1 MESVCFE
8 DGTILHIEDIAL
20 AKLLKYVQRSGS
32 SKEAGGV
39 LIGKQI
45 QDREEYYLCDISE
58 PSRMDKRSRFSFIR
72 SKISAQRIVDKKW
85 HDSNGIENYLGEW
98 HSHPENCP
106 TPSHTDRELIQ
117 QVIKDDTNVFKK
129 VFLIIVG
136 KDQSL
141 RRFTKGYYIKQPN
154 MDCQPTEFT
163 ALSRHRAVF
172 SWAGKGGIPICGA

>member
-20 AKLLKYVQRSGS
+20 AKLLKYVQRNGS

-141 RRFTKGYYIKQPN
+141 YI
-154 MDCQPTEFT
+154 
-163 ALSRHRAVF
+163 
-172 SWAGKGGIPICGA
+172 GIANSDVSNEIYTSLIWCFL

>member
-1 MESVCFE
+1 MKTTGAQCSPVVQS
-8 DGTILHIEDIAL
+8 TI
-20 AKLLKYVQRSGS
+20 
-32 SKEAGGV
+32 
-39 LIGKQI
+39 QI
-45 QDREEYYLCDISE
+45 W
-58 PSRMDKRSRFSFIR
+58 KNVVFSFIR

-141 RRFTKGYYIKQPN
+141 YI
-154 MDCQPTEFT
+154 
-163 ALSRHRAVF
+163 
-172 SWAGKGGIPICGA
+172 GIANSNISNEIYTSLIWCFL

>member
-72 SKISAQRIVDKKW
+72 SKISAQATV
-85 HDSNGIENYLGEW
+85 Y
-98 HSHPENCP
+98 
-106 TPSHTDRELIQ
+106 
-117 QVIKDDTNVFKK
+117 
-129 VFLIIVG
+129 
-136 KDQSL
+136 
-141 RRFTKGYYIKQPN
+141 KGLQ
-154 MDCQPTEFT
+154 
-163 ALSRHRAVF
+163 AV
-172 SWAGKGGIPICGA
+172 